1 MTSWAHVILQD
12 IKVKQELSGKKINKQ
27 NKTKNTTANVHEKYG
42 IKVKMRQKCKN
53 ETENSAQNFQNIY
66 ETDKV
71 K

>member
-1 MTSWAHVILQD
+1 MAASLTLLIRRKR
-12 IKVKQELSGKKINKQ
+12 IKLFWVRKKQ
-27 NKTKNTTANVHEKYG
+27 KYG